1 MVTIVK
7 MFYNLLNF
15 INNIKKNPYFV
26 ITVLPYA
33 LGTIADQLKT
43 AQLITNK
50 KLIIITPNIFQKLL
64 NYHISNTSIIND
76 IIINHSNQNKY
87 LLIKNFLTFILNI
100 EFLIRRSTSLL
111 LKNLFKIKL
120 SEQNFFPEVGDYK
133 QIYPPF
139 IKKFN
144 KKKNTDFL
152 PKYDFNKINVDFE
165 EDKKIYCN
173 KILNKYGLDIN
184 KEKIVC
190 IHVRDPYYR
199 SDFSR
204 RLIRNSDINIYKKS
218 IEFLI
223 EKGFFVIRIGR
234 ISDQK
239 LYKKKVVGYL
249 DYSFMEER
257 EDIIDLYLI
266 KKCHFYLSGSTSGPL
281 DYAMYMHNKKCLIL
295 NNPRIFEAFPTNKYS
310 RSTLKK
316 IFWKNNGNQI
326 NIEEYLNLPNRY
338 HDPFFSCDDEIY
350 YKDHSSEENLNETKN
365 YLDLLKS
372 NNYYQSDIQK
382 KINYKIK
389 KKLLDKY
396 FNEKDNNIKNIWFHE
411 LTNINNSSGC
421 LSENYINTNLSN

>member
-1 MVTIVK
+1 

-144 KKKNTDFL
+144 KKK
-152 PKYDFNKINVDFE
+152 KY
-165 EDKKIYCN
+165 
-173 KILNKYGLDIN
+173 
-184 KEKIVC
+184 
-190 IHVRDPYYR
+190 R
-199 SDFSR
+199 
-204 RLIRNSDINIYKKS
+204 
-218 IEFLI
+218 
-223 EKGFFVIRIGR
+223 FF
-234 ISDQK
+234 
-239 LYKKKVVGYL
+239 
-249 DYSFMEER
+249 
-257 EDIIDLYLI
+257 
-266 KKCHFYLSGSTSGPL
+266 T
-281 DYAMYMHNKKCLIL
+281 
-295 NNPRIFEAFPTNKYS
+295 
-310 RSTLKK
+310 
-316 IFWKNNGNQI
+316 QI
-326 NIEEYLNLPNRY
+326 
-338 HDPFFSCDDEIY
+338 
-350 YKDHSSEENLNETKN
+350 
-365 YLDLLKS
+365 
-372 NNYYQSDIQK
+372 
-382 KINYKIK
+382 
-389 KKLLDKY
+389 
-396 FNEKDNNIKNIWFHE
+396 
-411 LTNINNSSGC
+411 
-421 LSENYINTNLSN
+421 